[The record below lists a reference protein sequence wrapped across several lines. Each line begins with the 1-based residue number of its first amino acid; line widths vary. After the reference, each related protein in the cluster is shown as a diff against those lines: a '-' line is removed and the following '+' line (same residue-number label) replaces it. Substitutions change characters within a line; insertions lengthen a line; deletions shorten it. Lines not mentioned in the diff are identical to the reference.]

1 MRECAAPRDGQAG
14 TWIVPEMV
22 AAYTRLHELGF
33 AHSVES
39 WRDGEL
45 AGGLYGIL
53 LGRVFFGESMFSRE
67 TDASKVALVKLVERV
82 KSRGRARHRLPAGH
96 APPRLPG
103 RARDPEARVRAA
115 AGRVDTI
122 SPDRLPLAGHRGS
135 MAKLNDLPIANLQFY
150 ATAPYPC
157 SYLPGRLARSQVA
170 TPSYLIDTE
179 TYGAL
184 VSAGFRRSGAFTYR
198 PYCDHCQACVPVRV
212 VAEAVRA
219 HRARSAAPGSA
230 TRGWRRATASSSSTP
245 EHYALYRLYQGER
258 HRGGGMDHDSR
269 EQYAHFLLQS
279 NVATRLVEFR
289 EGGKL
294 RMVSIVDELADGL
307 SSVYTFFDPL
317 VEKASFGTWN
327 ILWQVEEAR
336 RRGPPLRLPR
346 LLDRAEPQDGL
357 QERVP
362 PHRGA
367 HPRGMEA
374 PAMIPRLHRDT

>member
-1 MRECAAPRDGQAG
+1 M
-14 TWIVPEMV
+14 
-22 AAYTRLHELGF
+22 
-33 AHSVES
+33 
-39 WRDGEL
+39 
-45 AGGLYGIL
+45 
-53 LGRVFFGESMFSRE
+53 
-67 TDASKVALVKLVERV
+67 
-82 KSRGRARHRLPAGH
+82 AR
-96 APPRLPG
+96 
-103 RARDPEARVRAA
+103 
-115 AGRVDTI
+115 
-122 SPDRLPLAGHRGS
+122 
-135 MAKLNDLPIANLQFY
+135 LNDLPIANLQFY

-212 VAEAVRA
+212 LAGQF
-219 HRARSAAPGSA
+219 APS
-230 TRGWRRATASSSSTP
+230 RYQRRAWKRHAGLEARYGELKFDP

-279 NVATRLVEFR
+279 NVATSLVEFR
-289 EGGKL
+289 EEGML

-327 ILWQVEEAR
+327 ILWQIGEAR
-336 RRGPPLRLPR
+336 RRGLPYVYLGYWIAQSRKMAYKSEFRPIEGLSRGEWMRLR
-346 LLDRAEPQDGL
+346 
-357 QERVP
+357 
-362 PHRGA
+362 
-367 HPRGMEA
+367 
-374 PAMIPRLHRDT
+374 